1 MRLQREPG
9 SRVYH
14 FAMLFWGLGGMVF
27 DSSPAGA
34 NYLVLYTRVLSRDVP
49 ANAILSKNPKKNSPL
64 LSPATQP
71 SNQTAHTHN
80 THLQ

>member
-1 MRLQREPG
+1 MTGLSAWSSPVSVRLQREPG

-34 NYLVLYTRVLSRDVP
+34 NYLVLYTRVLS
-49 ANAILSKNPKKNSPL
+49 
-64 LSPATQP
+64 PATQP